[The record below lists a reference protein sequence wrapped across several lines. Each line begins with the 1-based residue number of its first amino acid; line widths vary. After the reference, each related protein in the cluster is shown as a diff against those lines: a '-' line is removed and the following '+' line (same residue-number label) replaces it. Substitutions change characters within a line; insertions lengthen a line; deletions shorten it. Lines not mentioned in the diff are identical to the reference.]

1 MANKTLVASLRDAL
15 IPQTDTAN
23 SENAPAYALA
33 PKQALAQYAATGCFG
48 RTFYATAEEQLTR
61 VLELCDALVD
71 HGDKE
76 FIARVAVYSRTQSFM
91 KDMPALLCAWL
102 STRDARLHEAVF
114 ARVIDNTRMLR
125 TYVQIL
131 RSGVVGR
138 KSLGTAPKRLVR
150 EWLASRDEDTLFSSS
165 AGQSPSLSDIVKM
178 VHPKPAG
185 PKREAFYG
193 YMLGRT
199 YDSNALPK
207 LVTQFE
213 LFKSGGVSEVPDL
226 PFRLLSALPLSQNDW
241 VRIAKNATWQTTRM
255 NLNTFAR
262 HGVFE
267 APDLTSLIAA
277 RLRDAGEI
285 QRARVFPYQLLTAFQ
300 NCDASVPEDVRNALQ
315 DAMELAIENV
325 PTIADKVVVCPD
337 VSGSMRSPVTGYRAG
352 STTGV
357 QCVDVAAL
365 VAASV
370 LRKNQSATVLPFEQA
385 VVPVDL
391 NSRDSVMTNAG
402 RLASI
407 GGGGTNCSA
416 PVRLLNQQKAAAD
429 LVIFVSDNQSWVDQ
443 GRGRGTALLAEWSE
457 FRQRNPNARLVCLDV
472 QPNQTTQAAER
483 ADILNIG
490 GFSDQVFEVISAF
503 ASGQLE
509 ADHWI
514 ARIEAV
520 VI

>member
-1 MANKTLVASLRDAL
+1 MTMANKTLFASLREAL
-15 IPQTDTAN
+15 IPQTDAVN

-48 RTFYATAEEQLTR
+48 RTFYATADEQLTR
-61 VLELCDALVD
+61 VLEFCDAVD
-71 HGDKE
+71 PK
-76 FIARVAVYSRTQSFM
+76 FVAQIAIYSRTQSFM

-102 STRDARLHEAVF
+102 SARDARLHEAVF
-114 ARVIDNTRMLR
+114 TRVIDNTRMLR

-138 KSLGTAPKRLVR
+138 KSLGSAPKRLVR
-150 EWLASRDEDTLFSSS
+150 EWLASRDEDALFSSS

-178 VHPKPAG
+178 VHPKPIG

-193 YMLGRT
+193 YMIGRS
-199 YDSNALPK
+199 YDANALPK
-207 LVTQFE
+207 LVMQFE
-213 LFKSGGVSEVPDL
+213 QFKAGEALNVPDL
-226 PFRLLSALPLSQNDW
+226 PFMLLSALPLSQKDW
-241 VRIAKNATWQTTRM
+241 VEIAKNAAWQTTRM

-267 APDLTSLIAA
+267 TDGLASLMAA
-277 RLRDAGEI
+277 RLRDAREI
-285 QRARVFPYQLLTAFQ
+285 QRARVFPYQLLTAYQ
-300 NCDASVPEDVRNALQ
+300 NCDAAVPQEVRDALQ
-315 DAMELAIENV
+315 DAMELAIANV
-325 PTIADKVVVCPD
+325 PSIEGRVVVCPD
-337 VSGSMRSPVTGYRAG
+337 VSGSMKSPVTGHRAG
-352 STTGV
+352 STTSV
-357 QCVDVAAL
+357 RCVDVAAL

-370 LRKNQSATVLPFEQA
+370 LRKNQTATVLPFEQT

-416 PVRLLNQQKAAAD
+416 PVRLLNQQKAKAD
-429 LVIFVSDNQSWVDQ
+429 LVLFVSDNESWVDQ

-457 FRQRNPNARLVCLDV
+457 FRQRNPKARLVCLDI

-490 GFSDQVFEVISAF
+490 GFSDQVFDVISAF

-520 VI
+520 DA

>member
-1 MANKTLVASLRDAL
+1 MANKTLFASLRDAL
-15 IPQTDTAN
+15 IPQTDTVN

-48 RTFYATAEEQLTR
+48 RTFYAAADEQLTR
-61 VLELCDALVD
+61 VLELCAAVD
-71 HGDKE
+71 SE
-76 FIARVAVYSRTQSFM
+76 FVARVAIYSRTQSFM
-91 KDMPALLCAWL
+91 KDMPALLCVWL
-102 STRDARLHEAVF
+102 STRAPRLHAAVF
-114 ARVIDNTRMLR
+114 ARVIDNARMLR

-138 KSLGTAPKRLVR
+138 RSLGSAPKRLVR
-150 EWLASRDEDTLFSSS
+150 EWLASRDEEALFSSS
-165 AGQSPSLSDIVKM
+165 TGQSPSLSDIVKM
-178 VHPKPAG
+178 VHPKPAS

-193 YMLGRT
+193 YMLGRS
-199 YDSNALPK
+199 YDANALPK
-207 LVTQFE
+207 LVMQFE
-213 LFKSGGVSEVPDL
+213 QFKAGEALDVPDL
-226 PFRLLSALPLSQNDW
+226 PFMLLSALPLSQKDW
-241 VRIAKNATWQTTRM
+241 VSIAKNASWQTTRM

-267 APDLTSLIAA
+267 AHGLTDVIAA

-285 QRARVFPYQLLTAFQ
+285 ERARVFPYQLLTAYR
-300 NCDASVPEDVRNALQ
+300 NCDAAVPEEVRNALQ
-315 DAMELAIENV
+315 DAMELAIANV
-325 PTIADKVVVCPD
+325 PAISGDVVVCPD
-337 VSGSMRSPVTGYRAG
+337 VSGSMKSPVTGYRAG
-352 STTGV
+352 STTSV
-357 QCVDVAAL
+357 QCIDVAAL
-365 VAASV
+365 VAASL
-370 LRKNQSATVLPFEQA
+370 LRKNPAATVLPFEQA
-385 VVPVDL
+385 VIPVDL

-416 PVRLLNQQKAAAD
+416 PVRLLNQRKAKTD
-429 LVIFVSDNQSWVDQ
+429 LVLFISDNESWVDQ

-520 VI
+520 EV

>member
-1 MANKTLVASLRDAL
+1 MTMANKTLFASLREAL
-15 IPQTDTAN
+15 IPQTDAVN

-48 RTFYATAEEQLTR
+48 RTFYATADEQLTR
-61 VLELCDALVD
+61 VLEFCDAVD
-71 HGDKE
+71 PK
-76 FIARVAVYSRTQSFM
+76 FVAQIAIYSRTQSFM

-102 STRDARLHEAVF
+102 SARDARLHEAVF
-114 ARVIDNTRMLR
+114 TRVIDNTRMLR

-138 KSLGTAPKRLVR
+138 KSLGSAPKRLVR
-150 EWLASRDEDTLFSSS
+150 EWLASRDEDALFSSS

-178 VHPKPAG
+178 VHPKPIG

-193 YMLGRT
+193 YMIGRS
-199 YDSNALPK
+199 YDANALPK
-207 LVTQFE
+207 LVMQFE
-213 LFKSGGVSEVPDL
+213 QFKAGEALNVPDL
-226 PFRLLSALPLSQNDW
+226 PFMLLSALPLSQKDW
-241 VRIAKNATWQTTRM
+241 VEIAKNAAWQTTRM

-267 APDLTSLIAA
+267 TDGLASLMAA
-277 RLRDAGEI
+277 RLRDAREI
-285 QRARVFPYQLLTAFQ
+285 QRARVFPYQLLTAYQ
-300 NCDASVPEDVRNALQ
+300 NCDEAVPQEVRDALQ
-315 DAMELAIENV
+315 DAMELAIANV
-325 PTIADKVVVCPD
+325 PSIEGRVVVCPD
-337 VSGSMRSPVTGYRAG
+337 VSGSMKSPVTGHRAG
-352 STTGV
+352 STTSV
-357 QCVDVAAL
+357 RCVDVAAL

-370 LRKNQSATVLPFEQA
+370 LRKNQTATVLPFEQT

-416 PVRLLNQQKAAAD
+416 PVRLLNQQKAKAD
-429 LVIFVSDNQSWVDQ
+429 LVLFVSDNESWVDQ

-457 FRQRNPNARLVCLDV
+457 FRQRNPKARLVCLDI

-490 GFSDQVFEVISAF
+490 GFSDQVFDVISAF

-520 VI
+520 DV